1 MMKNIKFCLVIWFLF
16 PLTGII
22 HGQDKPEQ
30 TRQRSS
36 SYTFYSP
43 DKEPPLKQKNAK
55 PLRLLQSPRMK
66 GVALV
71 DYAISQITIDTEKR
85 ILDGG
90 ASSGSGGWSSKSE
103 SGFTR
108 HIPRIKITAKNKPIP
123 ESSLL
128 VIEYFSSQVLNKSNI
143 HKECVEHIS
152 LPYIG
157 VQKSVT
163 VDANGVE
170 FYKSEHKS
178 SGSWGYSSQHGEGLE
193 LYGLIVSLFIDS
205 ELIIQMCSSS
215 TLNKECTDTIP
226 SPKQY
231 ENLRMNNYMPS
242 TP

>member
-1 MMKNIKFCLVIWFLF
+1 MMKKIKFCLAIFFLF

-22 HGQDKPEQ
+22 HGQDEPEQ
-30 TRQRSS
+30 TRQTSS

-55 PLRLLQSPRMK
+55 PLRLMQSPRMK

-71 DYAISQITIDTEKR
+71 DYAIPQITIDTEKR

-90 ASSGSGGWSSKSE
+90 SSSDSGGWSSKSE
-103 SGFTR
+103 SGFTK

-128 VIEYFSSQVLNKSNI
+128 VIEYFSCQVLNKSKSR
-143 HKECVEHIS
+143 KECVEHIS
-152 LPYIG
+152 LPDIDA
-157 VQKSVT
+157 QKSVT

-170 FYKSEHKS
+170 FYKYERKS

-205 ELIIQMCSSS
+205 NLIVQACSSS
-215 TLNKECTDTIP
+215 TLNKDCTDTIP
-226 SPKQY
+226 SPLRY
-231 ENLRMNNYMPS
+231 EDPRMKYYQQHNP
-242 TP
+242 